1 MITAAERTNILHDP
15 DDYPDRSC
23 NLCRYFCAGVWR
35 DSIPREP
42 GNPTLFSWKPVYML
56 ALVVGIL
63 MLVHIA
69 NMFGIHTGK
78 FRGKF

>member
-1 MITAAERTNILHDP
+1 MTLTITLTILVIAAGIFAL
-15 DDYPDRSC
+15 
-23 NLCRYFCAGVWR
+23 GVWR